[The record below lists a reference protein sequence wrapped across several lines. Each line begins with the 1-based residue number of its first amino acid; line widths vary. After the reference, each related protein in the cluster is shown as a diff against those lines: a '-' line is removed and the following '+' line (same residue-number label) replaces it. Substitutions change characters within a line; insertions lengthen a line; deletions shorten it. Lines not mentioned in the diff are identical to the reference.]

1 MLIAECARARACIN
15 VAVAVRPVSGLG
27 SSSTCPP
34 QCLASASATSVT
46 RTSLTQERSE
56 VQGARTGEEV
66 GAPVIVSEHGE
77 HVLDAAAGRV
87 RIRLLA
93 LLLLGSSAP
102 AQPTARA
109 QNATGIH
116 IPERMDD

>member
-1 MLIAECARARACIN
+1 MLSARARAH
-15 VAVAVRPVSGLG
+15 A
-27 SSSTCPP
+27 STSPSRFGRCQVQAAAPP
-34 QCLASASATSVT
+34 QCLAGASATSVT

-93 LLLLGSSAP
+93 LLLLLRSSSAP
-102 AQPTARA
+102 AQPSARA

>member
-1 MLIAECARARACIN
+1 MHQRRG
-15 VAVAVRPVSGLG
+15 VRFRQQLHHSLPG
-27 SSSTCPP
+27 
-34 QCLASASATSVT
+34 ASAPSVT

-93 LLLLGSSAP
+93 LLLLLGSSAP
-102 AQPTARA
+102 AQPSARA
-109 QNATGIH
+109 QNASPY
-116 IPERMDD
+116 PERMIDGLDERECEMLG